1 MKTCRQGNFIGWKGG
16 GTKQKF
22 GMLHPEAYQIIVW
35 RVSGVLLE
43 FPGKIV
49 LAYAGKTGK
58 EIQRQRLC
66 KMLFHISDQITQIFR
81 YRGVCFFFLGRVPEK
96 IGKDTADTIGSQPVP
111 AGLYGAING

>member
-1 MKTCRQGNFIGWKGG
+1 MARKHMWVRCMSLWS
-16 GTKQKF
+16 
-22 GMLHPEAYQIIVW
+22 IIN
-35 RVSGVLLE
+35 GHTTPIFLLE

-49 LAYAGKTGK
+49 LADAGKTGK

-66 KMLFHISDQITQIFR
+66 KMLFHISDQIPQIFR